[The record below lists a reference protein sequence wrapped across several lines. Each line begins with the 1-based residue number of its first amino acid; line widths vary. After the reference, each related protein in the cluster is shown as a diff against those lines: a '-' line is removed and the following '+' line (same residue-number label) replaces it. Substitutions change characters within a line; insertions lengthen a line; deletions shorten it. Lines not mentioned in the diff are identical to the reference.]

1 MSSKDKNEK
10 LKKEDKNENKNENG
24 NEDDDG
30 IIKILMYSNEYD
42 EETMNQNKKNEII
55 KKLNDQ
61 SDEIIDKSK
70 SFEDQIKLIKK
81 VENLDEYQF
90 VNNFGDK

>member
-30 IIKILMYSNEYD
+30 IIKIMYSNEYD

-61 SDEIIDKSK
+61 LDEIIDKSK

-81 VENLDEYQF
+81 
-90 VNNFGDK
+90 

>member
-42 EETMNQNKKNEII
+42 EETMNQNKKIEII

-81 VENLDEYQF
+81 
-90 VNNFGDK
+90 